1 MSIRMC
7 ISQHKL
13 SPSFYFCLLH
23 TLPQK
28 APWLVTSLVQ
38 THLERPD
45 VRILEVILLSFLV
58 RGQNVDVVEDT
69 DVSRVLAPI
78 RTHPLLNPVW
88 PPRFVTFL
96 RKFVTFWTMPFSSL
110 YFLALCLA
118 ESSETWTEPQS
129 AGPVPF
135 IRTFCRDKIFLIC
148 TLTGGSWALESWLL
162 WLSHWFLHLFNLN

>member
-1 MSIRMC
+1 MVFQSLFVPKTRLDARRGGFTSSC
-7 ISQHKL
+7 ACWVGNSALPDRWDVPSVHVHPDVHFPAQTL
-13 SPSFYFCLLH
+13 SFLLLLSLTH
-23 TLPQK
+23 PQK

-78 RTHPLLNPVW
+78 RTHPLLNPIW

-96 RKFVTFWTMPFSSL
+96 RKFVTF
-110 YFLALCLA
+110 
-118 ESSETWTEPQS
+118 
-129 AGPVPF
+129 
-135 IRTFCRDKIFLIC
+135 
-148 TLTGGSWALESWLL
+148 
-162 WLSHWFLHLFNLN
+162 